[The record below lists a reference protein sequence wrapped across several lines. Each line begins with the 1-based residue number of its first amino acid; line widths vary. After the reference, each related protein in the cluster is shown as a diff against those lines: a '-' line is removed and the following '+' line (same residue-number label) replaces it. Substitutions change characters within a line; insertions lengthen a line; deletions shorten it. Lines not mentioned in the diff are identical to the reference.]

1 MLDVALKKKKEKK
14 NLSTSKTEPFI
25 SLNKPL
31 SPHVF
36 ILIYLEAWSQIRF
49 SSYFLYMSS
58 FLRSWVF
65 APNSPTYLNLVL
77 AKVLPPLDS
86 GNWLLPKW
94 SFLTPAGCSLIDYPS
109 VLFVCSFFK
118 SSSSK
123 WSNLVI
129 LHLCLNGPYCP
140 QWSSSYF
147 RPFITCFLPSFLVSI
162 LHYFL

>member
-1 MLDVALKKKKEKK
+1 MVFPSQSTFQAPTLLLLILIFFSYFLGHVLFPLYIVPHLLLWPLVWELPYARCGPKKKKRKKK

-94 SFLTPAGCSLIDYPS
+94 SFWIQACSSLIHYPQF
-109 VLFVCSFFK
+109 FVF
-118 SSSSK
+118 
-123 WSNLVI
+123 
-129 LHLCLNGPYCP
+129 
-140 QWSSSYF
+140 
-147 RPFITCFLPSFLVSI
+147 CF
-162 LHYFL
+162 